1 MEPKQ
6 IEQKIE
12 QAIPGARVSVIGEDD
27 HYSAVVVSSS
37 FEGKTRVQQHQMV
50 YAAVREE
57 MANQIIHAL
66 ALKTWTPEEAK
77 DQGVTSEEK

>member
-1 MEPKQ
+1 
-6 IEQKIE
+6 
-12 QAIPGARVSVIGEDD
+12 
-27 HYSAVVVSSS
+27 
-37 FEGKTRVQQHQMV
+37 MV